1 MITQLDKAIAFKAL
15 HEQENGFVIPNPW
28 DAGSARLLADLG
40 FKALATTSWGFA
52 GSLGDLDGNI
62 PLEKVLEHCHA
73 LCAATDL
80 PVSADFENAFA
91 DDPKQA
97 AANILRVA
105 ETGVAGCS
113 IEDITNDGSKSSLN
127 FNHAVERVSAAVE
140 AARSLNFPFILTA
153 RAENMFHG
161 NNDLDDTIRRLQ
173 AFEKAGADVLYAPG
187 LKTLDEVRM
196 VTSAVNKPVN
206 VLASTLKGV
215 TTAQLF
221 EAGAQRISVGGALAR
236 AAMSALLRAG
246 IEMRDQGSFE
256 WLEDLTPGA
265 EIVRIFKTGIN

>member
-1 MITQLDKAIAFKAL
+1 MITQYNKAIAFKAL
-15 HEQENGFVIPNPW
+15 HDQKEGFIIPNPW
-28 DAGSARLLADLG
+28 DVGSAKLLADLG

-62 PLEKVLEHCHA
+62 SLETVLEHCRA

-80 PVSADFENAFA
+80 PISADFENAFA
-91 DDPKQA
+91 DDPGQA
-97 AANILRVA
+97 ATNILRVT

-113 IEDITNDGSKSSLN
+113 IEDITNDGSKSSLD
-127 FNHAVERVSAAVE
+127 FNHAVEKVSAAVE
-140 AARSLNFPFILTA
+140 AVRSLDFPFMLTA

-161 NNDLDDTIRRLQ
+161 NDDLDDTIRRLQ
-173 AFEKAGADVLYAPG
+173 AFEEAGADVLYAPG

-206 VLASTLKGV
+206 VLASTLKGI

-246 IEMRDQGSFE
+246 IEMRDQGSFA
-256 WLEDLTPGA
+256 WLDNLTPGVEIMRVFKA
-265 EIVRIFKTGIN
+265 E